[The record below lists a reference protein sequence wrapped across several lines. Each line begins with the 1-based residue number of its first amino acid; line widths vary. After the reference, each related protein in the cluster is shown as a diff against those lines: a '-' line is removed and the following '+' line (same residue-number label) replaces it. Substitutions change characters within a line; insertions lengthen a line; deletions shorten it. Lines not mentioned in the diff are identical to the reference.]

1 MAAQHSQLVI
11 PALLKSELIEDWRL
25 GFEAGIQQLL
35 EREDGDRKFL
45 QILPAY
51 INRDIAD
58 REAVRDVTKNTPTV
72 REALDKLSKLLD
84 PPVDQFSALQELGG
98 MQWQPGQEIGEY
110 FFSVKRKAFY
120 AKMG

>member
-11 PALLKSELIEDWRL
+11 PVLLKSERIEDWRL
-25 GFEAGIQQLL
+25 GFEAGIQPLV
-35 EREDGDRKFL
+35 EREDGDRKAL
-45 QILPAY
+45 QLLPAY

-72 REALDKLSKLLD
+72 KEALDKLSKLLD

-98 MQWQPGQEIGEY
+98 MQCNQVKISVNI
-110 FFSVKRKAFY
+110 FSQSNVKPITQRW
-120 AKMG
+120 G